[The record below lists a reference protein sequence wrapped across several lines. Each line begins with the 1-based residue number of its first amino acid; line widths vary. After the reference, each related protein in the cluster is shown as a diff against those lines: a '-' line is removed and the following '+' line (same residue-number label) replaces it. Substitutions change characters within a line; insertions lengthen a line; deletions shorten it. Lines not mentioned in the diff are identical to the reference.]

1 MNDNIQYIYEIYAY
15 DQNAP
20 CGYREPWSVH
30 FCATE
35 EIAKYLV
42 AWEEAIQYDKH
53 LDWIGSE
60 DWLWC
65 KDKLENFNDSFV
77 HWQDT
82 EIKFGIR
89 EQELIL
95 K

>member
-1 MNDNIQYIYEIYAY
+1 MNDNIQYIYEVYASTP
-15 DQNAP
+15 DGSESWP
-20 CGYREPWSVH
+20 VH
-30 FCATE
+30 LCATE

-42 AWEEAIQYDKH
+42 AWEEAIQYDTYHKWFSSYW
-53 LDWIGSE
+53 DIQYF
-60 DWLWC
+60 
-65 KDKLENFNDSFV
+65 KD
-77 HWQDT
+77 HA

>member
-1 MNDNIQYIYEIYAY
+1 MNDNIQYIYEVYAY
-15 DQNAP
+15 DPNAP

-30 FCATE
+30 ICATE

-42 AWEEAIQYDKH
+42 AWEEALQYDTYHKWFSSCWDIH
-53 LDWIGSE
+53 YF
-60 DWLWC
+60 
-65 KDKLENFNDSFV
+65 KD
-77 HWQDT
+77 HAA
-82 EIKFGIR
+82 IKFGIR

>member
-1 MNDNIQYIYEIYAY
+1 MNDNIQYIYEVYAS
-15 DQNAP
+15 DP
-20 CGYREPWSVH
+20 GRSDSWRVH
-30 FCATE
+30 LCATE

-42 AWEEAIQYDKH
+42 AWEEAIQYD
-53 LDWIGSE
+53 LYLE
-60 DWLWC
+60 WLGTQDHEWC
-65 KDKLENFNDSFV
+65 RNNISDFNDSFV

-82 EIKFGIR
+82 KIKFGIR